1 MSSSVLFFQTFSEM
15 FPVAAHWIHGS
26 CLEAGNTC
34 QHVWRTPLEALSAP
48 TLAWPLR
55 RPVNTSGP
63 SRQVRHAAGGT
74 AGSSLTSRSEALQQ
88 HFYWRDNYKKVQ
100 TEQIQTYWN
109 MWGNNWLHC
118 CWLVEASDWQMVLPI
133 TNHLYYLILRL
144 LVDDLSINRVIKYWC
159 DLWTRL
165 NDQLLLFLNRFLHLK
180 VPDIYFAK
188 TWLKKKICISDF
200 TSSSCL
206 NWRVEVTNYSNYC
219 K

>member
-1 MSSSVLFFQTFSEM
+1 MSSFVLFFQTFSEM

-144 LVDDLSINRVIKYWC
+144 LVDDRGINRVIKYWWRQYLATC
-159 DLWTRL
+159 ERDSTISCCCSWIAFCTFKFQIFILWKL
-165 NDQLLLFLNRFLHLK
+165 G
-180 VPDIYFAK
+180 
-188 TWLKKKICISDF
+188 LKKKSAFLISH
-200 TSSSCL
+200 L
-206 NWRVEVTNYSNYC
+206 HHVLIGGW

>member
-1 MSSSVLFFQTFSEM
+1 MSTNRYTFAVTYFLRVNVGRQTVLKIQCIVNIMSSSVLFFQTFSEM

-109 MWGNNWLHC
+109 MWGSNWLHC

-144 LVDDLSINRVIKYWC
+144 LVNDRSINRVIKYWC

-165 NDQLLLFLNRFLHLK
+165 NDQLLLFLNPFFHL
-180 VPDIYFAK
+180 
-188 TWLKKKICISDF
+188 
-200 TSSSCL
+200 
-206 NWRVEVTNYSNYC
+206 
-219 K
+219 

>member
-1 MSSSVLFFQTFSEM
+1 MSTTWYTFAVTWYFLRVNVGRQTVLKIQCIVRHHVFVCIILSDILRNVSCRSSLN
-15 FPVAAHWIHGS
+15 PRS

-88 HFYWRDNYKKVQ
+88 HFYWRDNYKGTDRTNTNVLKHVRKQ
-100 TEQIQTYWN
+100 LAPLLLIGWSQWLTDGSSDNKPSILSNTPAAGRRSQYWPSHQIL
-109 MWGNNWLHC
+109 M
-118 CWLVEASDWQMVLPI
+118 ASVFG
-133 TNHLYYLILRL
+133 
-144 LVDDLSINRVIKYWC
+144 

-165 NDQLLLFLNRFLHLK
+165 NDQLLLFLNCFLHL
-180 VPDIYFAK
+180 
-188 TWLKKKICISDF
+188 
-200 TSSSCL
+200 
-206 NWRVEVTNYSNYC
+206 
-219 K
+219 